1 MEQAMIVI
9 DLGAS
14 ENAHAF
20 FPAHLQQYGFNRFE
34 LCKRNSLPRRFD
46 LRGVS
51 GEIDDLALAK
61 TEIRKLRLD
70 CWLCCVGQSLPNLLQ
85 AQYGYPKLSSS
96 QTPSTPMTAAAYS
109 RGVE

>member
-1 MEQAMIVI
+1 MEQATIVI

-34 LCKRNSLPRRFD
+34 LCKRNSLPSRFD

-61 TEIRKLRLD
+61 LKFESCGWTVGSVASGRVCQIYFRLNMAIRNCLPAKLHQR
-70 CWLCCVGQSLPNLLQ
+70 P
-85 AQYGYPKLSSS
+85 
-96 QTPSTPMTAAAYS
+96 
-109 RGVE
+109 